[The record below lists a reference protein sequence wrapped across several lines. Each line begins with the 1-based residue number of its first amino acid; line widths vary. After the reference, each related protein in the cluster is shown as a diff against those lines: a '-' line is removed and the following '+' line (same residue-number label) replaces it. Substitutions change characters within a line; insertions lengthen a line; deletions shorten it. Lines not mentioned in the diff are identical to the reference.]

1 MTLRAAES
9 TTHAVAGHDHHVNA
23 RQGLTLV
30 AMCLAAA
37 MTFLEITATVSSL
50 TAIQA
55 DLHLSP
61 TDLVWVASAYTLPVA
76 SLILTAGTLGGLF
89 GRKRVLSIGI
99 AVLVLGS
106 LVVAAAPGL
115 TMVLLGQ
122 AVAGIGGALIL
133 PNSVAMLSVTFTDPH
148 KRTEAIAL
156 WAASSGVGLAAG
168 PIIGGMLLGHL
179 DWHTVFL
186 TNVVLGVV
194 ALSVVVT
201 VVTESRHPGQ
211 RLDLPGLVLATLA
224 VVSVV
229 FAAIEGGH
237 RGYGDPLVIGG
248 FVTFAAATAAFLLAE
263 YRSSAPM
270 LEVRLFR
277 SPSFS
282 AVMVVAAVALFG
294 FTGVT
299 LLLVLFFQRV
309 QGLTALDTG
318 VRLLPQMGAFVLTSA
333 ATGRLIRRTGY
344 TMPLTVGLT
353 LGATASL
360 YLTTAEP
367 TTGYWRVGVALAAF
381 GIGIGLVVAAS
392 TAAAMTSTGPEH
404 APMASGLVNTFRQVG
419 AVLGTSVLGTVLAS
433 QSAAALPAALAHH
446 GVTGADQQHAIL
458 AAAGGVHRGI
468 ASAQVSAGTAEAF
481 TTGLHAGLFV
491 NAAVFALAALLAAL
505 VIRHQAHTGH

>member
-1 MTLRAAES
+1 MTFRAAES
-9 TTHAVAGHDHHVNA
+9 ATHAAAGHDHDVNA
-23 RQGLTLV
+23 RQGLILV
-30 AMCLAAA
+30 AMCLAVA

-76 SLILTAGTLGGLF
+76 SLILTAGALGGLF

-99 AVLVLGS
+99 AVLALGS

-115 TMVLLGQ
+115 TTVLLGQ

-148 KRTEAIAL
+148 KRTEA
-156 WAASSGVGLAAG
+156 AG
-168 PIIGGMLLGHL
+168 PIIGGTLLGHL
-179 DWHTVFL
+179 DLHTVFL

-194 ALSVVVT
+194 ALAVVVP

-211 RLDLPGLVLATLA
+211 RLDLAGLVLATLA

-237 RGYGDPLVIGG
+237 RGYGDPLVIGA
-248 FVTFAAATAAFLLAE
+248 FVTFAAATALFLLAE

-333 ATGRLIRRTGY
+333 VTGRLIRRTGY

-353 LGATASL
+353 LGAAASL
-360 YLTTAEP
+360 YLTTTEP
-367 TTGYWRVGVALAAF
+367 TTGYLRVGAAMAAF
-381 GIGIGLVVAAS
+381 GVGIGLVVAAS

-458 AAAGGVHRGI
+458 AAAGSVHRGI
-468 ASAQVSAGTAEAF
+468 TSARVSAGTAEAF

-505 VIRHQAHTGH
+505 LIRHQAHTGH